1 MVVHMDAS
9 QPGARSAA
17 VNLCMYRC
25 EGMAR
30 IASKERAGVYIPIGE
45 RWWWRGRTQMKAET
59 AEAEPTSK
67 TIRRPG
73 QGRARQ
79 QPPGERRGRAARE
92 ASVSCPFL
100 LLLLPFSLFSLRFSI
115 HPFPSHGRIVLD
127 PIRFRPRRRTRLEG
141 REK

>member
-1 MVVHMDAS
+1 MDAS

-100 LLLLPFSLFSLRFSI
+100 LLSSLSDSPSI
-115 HPFPSHGRIVLD
+115 YSPRAVALFL
-127 PIRFRPRRRTRLEG
+127 IRSGSGLAEEQG
-141 REK
+141 WKEEKNKGE

>member
-73 QGRARQ
+73 QGRPQTATTRGEKGKGGEGGLRLVSL
-79 QPPGERRGRAARE
+79 PP
-92 ASVSCPFL
+92 PPPP
-100 LLLLPFSLFSLRFSI
+100 LLPLLSPILHPSI
-115 HPFPSHGRIVLD
+115 PLARSHCS
-127 PIRFRPRRRTRLEG
+127 
-141 REK
+141 